1 MKIVVIMNNLQRK
14 IKALNTVDENL
25 YFRLNESSES
35 QENAQLFG
43 RLIQEIHHEFGGAE
57 NCPWS
62 PVVLKGDNPDTVKFL
77 NLLDSTNMIQMVSGP
92 THRRGHTLDL
102 IISQLNDELVSNDI
116 YDSLCP
122 IQTREINYRPWA
134 PWYNDDLRAVKREK
148 RRLERKF
155 KKSGLTIHKNSKALP
170 SYTSLELLVE
180 EFNDFFINK
189 VRNIRNE
196 LELYKENL
204 EIIISPQSPK
214 LPPCKFKEFQL
225 PNESSVQQIIKSLST
240 KTCSLD
246 PIPIPVHKNHLESLN
261 PIFTDIVKTSLS
273 EGVFPNTLKIS
284 HLSPR
289 LKKPDLDK
297 DLFSNFRPIANI
309 AFLSKVLEKTVA
321 VQTQDFLNSNNFY
334 PSFQSAYRK
343 FHSTETALL
352 KVTNDILRTLDNH
365 QDVILVMLDLS
376 SAFDTLDHDI
386 LLARLESYFGF
397 SDTVIKWFK
406 SYLTGRSQS
415 VVIGDVVST

>member
-1 MKIVVIMNNLQRK
+1 M
-14 IKALNTVDENL
+14 
-25 YFRLNESSES
+25 
-35 QENAQLFG
+35 
-43 RLIQEIHHEFGGAE
+43 
-57 NCPWS
+57 
-62 PVVLKGDNPDTVKFL
+62 
-77 NLLDSTNMIQMVSGP
+77 
-92 THRRGHTLDL
+92 
-102 IISQLNDELVSNDI
+102 
-116 YDSLCP
+116 
-122 IQTREINYRPWA
+122 
-134 PWYNDDLRAVKREK
+134 
-148 RRLERKF
+148 
-155 KKSGLTIHKNSKALP
+155 
-170 SYTSLELLVE
+170 ELLVE

-204 EIIISPQSPK
+204 ETTISPQSPK
-214 LPPCKFKEFQL
+214 LPLCKFKEFQL

-246 PIPIPVHKNHLESLN
+246 PIPTHVLKNHLESLT
-261 PIFTDIVKTSLS
+261 PLFTDIVKTSLS
-273 EGVFPNTLKIS
+273 KGVFPNTLKIS
-284 HLSPR
+284 HLSPC

-297 DLFSNFRPIANI
+297 DLFPNFRPIANI

-321 VQTQDFLNSNNFY
+321 VQTQDFLNSNNLY

-415 VVIGDVVST
+415 VVIGDVVSTSRHLEYGVPQGSVLGPLLFTLYIAPLEDVISKYVLDFMFYADDSDLYVAINPNNPLTSYETLSDCINEVILWNTRNMLLCNPGKTEVLHLSSRFIKHQNLQENFSFANTTVQVSDKVVNLGTILDKSIYKEYI